1 MILSNPIP
9 AERINLA
16 SHSFP
21 QNQDTPDEEAQLHNR
36 GHDGDCIEIA
46 IDKGRDARQDE
57 QPEDDKYSTDVGI
70 FVLHCV
76 LALYA
81 SSS

>member
-1 MILSNPIP
+1 MILSNTIP

-16 SHSFP
+16 RPSFP

-70 FVLHCV
+70 FVLHYV
-76 LALYA
+76 LAFYA